1 MKSVLKNIF
10 LLVLVFMS
18 FSSCSDDVIKNNDN
32 TYIDNGENNDENEDN
47 DEVVNPI
54 LDTYDWPTSQGQ
66 AKLSEHYDVYVTID
80 GENEQKLEVLQS
92 DAIVNN
98 IGTDGKPGE
107 DAYANLTKQRTFS
120 FAWVS
125 YDESKGKKITFRVVS
140 KDGYS
145 NPELAPKSYNIS
157 SDNAGNSVT
166 FSVDK
171 SSRYIAVNFNCQE
184 NIVRHNNGY
193 DWVKHMLVLFV
204 DPKEKSKPD
213 PASQRIVYYSDELTD
228 ADLVNAEVIYF
239 KPGYYNLKDNPTGN
253 MINSEGGLT
262 LTSNQQIYLA
272 GGAFVEGYILR
283 RNYGDTNQ
291 KFYGRGI
298 ITGRQYTWL
307 PGASEAD
314 GRIKQLVMVANKSL
328 FEGIMIMESPNHG
341 IVSTNDCTFENVK
354 MLGWHCNNDG
364 LRPGNNSKVSNCF
377 LRAYDDF
384 FYNYS
389 LDVRDCVLWPGWNGS
404 IMTNGWNDIDIGGS
418 LVENIDII
426 YPEWFSMG
434 NNRGLIMSQ
443 NDYAFNPPVGSKTT
457 VFRNIRFE
465 GKIPG
470 FVNLKPNSNYAS
482 GRPLLTDPSQLGW
495 LGDILLENITIN
507 EQENK
512 PNNLIKGGCPA
523 VIDDPN
529 SIWWVRDVTFR
540 NIMIGGTKVTD
551 SNKAQWFKID
561 GKTTSNIKFE

>member
-1 MKSVLKNIF
+1 MESVLKNIF

-228 ADLVNAEVIYF
+228 ADLANAEVIYF
-239 KPGYYNLKDNPTGN
+239 RPGYYNLKDNPTGN

>member
-10 LLVLVFMS
+10 LLFLVFIS

-32 TYIDNGENNDENEDN
+32 TYIDNGENNDENEGN
-47 DEVVNPI
+47 DEVINPI

-98 IGTDGKPGE
+98 IDTDGQPGE

-213 PASQRIVYYSDELTD
+213 STSQRIVYYSDELND
-228 ADLVNAEVIYF
+228 ADLANAEVIYF

-307 PGASEAD
+307 PGASEAE

-443 NDYAFNPPVGSKTT
+443 NDYAFNPPNGSKTT

-470 FVNLKPNSNYAS
+470 FVNLKPNSNYSS
-482 GRPLLTDPSQLGW
+482 GRPLLKDASQLGW
-495 LGDILLENITIN
+495 LGDILLENITIK
-507 EQENK
+507 EHENK

-523 VIDDPN
+523 VVNDPN
-529 SIWWVRDVTFR
+529 SIWLVKDVIFK
-540 NIMIGGTKVTD
+540 NITIGGTKVTE
-551 SNKAQWFKID
+551 SNKGQWFKID
-561 GKTTSNIKFE
+561 ERTTSDIKFE